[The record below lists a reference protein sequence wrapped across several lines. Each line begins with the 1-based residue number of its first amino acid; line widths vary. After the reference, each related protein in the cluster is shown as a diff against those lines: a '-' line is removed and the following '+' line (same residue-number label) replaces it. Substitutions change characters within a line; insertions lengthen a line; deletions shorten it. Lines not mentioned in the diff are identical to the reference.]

1 MNWTKGKSLKLSR
14 VAVVLFFLTLV
25 AVCVLAPSLLHWR
38 LTTNGGRSIE
48 KYPYYLVSL
57 YCTAPFAAVVLWQ
70 LHRLLGNIGREQVF
84 VSENVRFLRVISWCC
99 IGAGG
104 VLFVSGFYDFLFFA
118 LSACAAF
125 MGLILRVVKNVIAEA
140 VALKDENDYTI

>member
-14 VAVVLFFLTLV
+14 VAVVLFLLALV
-25 AVCVLAPSLLHWR
+25 AVCVLSPSLLHWR
-38 LTTNGGRSIE
+38 LTTNGGRSIA
-48 KYPYYLVSL
+48 KYPYYLASI